1 LNKYIRGYRF
11 TEQDVYN
18 LYEICTY
25 EDAVTGA
32 ESPLYELSRCPNC
45 TSCGLFRPEEFL
57 AFEYLDDLWFHG
69 FDGPGSPFS
78 GALG

>member
-1 LNKYIRGYRF
+1 MKMQLLGRR
-11 TEQDVYN
+11 VH
-18 LYEICTY
+18 CTSCH
-25 EDAVTGA
+25 DA
-32 ESPLYELSRCPNC
+32 PNC

-57 AFEYLDDLWFHG
+57 AFEYQDDLWFHG